1 MRRAGTAE
9 GVLVPMTIGGV
20 DRGAAAQAGAGVVVG
35 VGTGLDGASGEASA
49 RDDALLGAV
58 EADDEGL

>member
-1 MRRAGTAE
+1 
-9 GVLVPMTIGGV
+9 MTIGGV
-20 DRGAAAQAGAGVVVG
+20 DRGAAAQASAGVVVG